1 MHVHRHP
8 LNPPQHHLLERYPR
22 VPAATDQKGAM
33 LLSGYSPRA
42 LMKFIL
48 SGAMEEEHVT

>member
-8 LNPPQHHLLERYPR
+8 LNPPNIIFWNEDDR